1 MEMRMMNDD
10 WWKATKI
17 RARQHAGNLATSRD
31 EAIAVEASKILRKR
45 DGEETRTMPMFSI
58 LSCCLALIYWCAGIL
73 DVLNDDGY
81 TLLVMSP
88 LVTLLC
94 AYIVWRKHAG
104 IKEAD
109 DTMYD
114 WAEEYRQSAADWRF
128 QRNQESKN
136 HQPMGKYP
144 PDE

>member
-1 MEMRMMNDD
+1 MMNDD
-10 WWKATKI
+10 WWKVTKI
-17 RARQHAGNLATSRD
+17 RARQHACNLATSPD
-31 EAIAVEASKILRKR
+31 EAIAVEASRILRKR
-45 DGEETRTMPMFSI
+45 DGKETRTIPIHDMLF
-58 LSCCLALIYWCAGIL
+58 CFLALMYWCAGIL
-73 DVLNDDGY
+73 DVLNDNGY
-81 TLLVMSP
+81 ILLMMTPLITLLS
-88 LVTLLC
+88 
-94 AYIVWRKHAG
+94 AYMIWSKHAG
-104 IKEAD
+104 IKEAN